1 MKKYDLIVVGG
12 GVSGVAAAVAAA
24 RDGLSVLLVEKY
36 GCLGGAMSASLVYPF
51 MKYFK
56 PEATGGWRLSPVNA
70 LNDGIR
76 FTAEENG
83 GWRLLSDGIFTEMRR
98 RWDAYGDTSFETY
111 KLVFDDM
118 VSEAG
123 VDVLFHTSVF
133 KADCSD
139 RRVQKLYAATKAGV
153 LELEA
158 DFFIDTSGDGELIAM
173 TGCDYQLGRE
183 SDGFC
188 QPMTTCFRLSGVDVK
203 AFLADIRTIQEKYQ
217 EYKAADK
224 LHNPRE
230 NVLIFTGIGD
240 GIIHFNTTRVI
251 KHNPVD
257 PVEISNAEILARRQ
271 VGELLRF
278 FKEVSP
284 ACKNSALVSV
294 ATHIGV
300 RESRKLKG
308 VHILTA
314 DELKNCVEF
323 EDTIALGNYEIDIHN
338 PTGTGTELYY
348 FKADEYYRIP
358 YRCLLPKEY
367 DNMLVAG
374 RCLSATHEA
383 HSAVRI
389 IPICACLGEAAGT
402 AAALAKATT
411 GNVQNIDTNRL
422 RQSLKDKGAA
432 L

>member
-1 MKKYDLIVVGG
+1 MKKYNLIVVGG
-12 GVSGVAAAVAAA
+12 GISGVAAAVSAA

-36 GCLGGAMSASLVYPF
+36 GCLGGAMSMSLVYPF
-51 MKYFK
+51 MKY
-56 PEATGGWRLSPVNA
+56 SMQ
-70 LNDGIR
+70 D
-76 FTAEENG
+76 ENG
-83 GWRLLSDGIFTEMRR
+83 KRKLLSDGIFTEMRK
-98 RWDAYGDTSFETY
+98 RWENYGDSSFESF

-133 KADCSD
+133 KAECQN
-139 RRVQKLYAATKAGV
+139 RRIKKLYATSKSGV
-153 LELEA
+153 LELES
-158 DFFIDTSGDGELIAM
+158 DFFIDATGDGELIAM
-173 TGCDYQLGRE
+173 SGCDYQLGRE

-188 QPMTTCFRLSGVDVK
+188 QPMTTCFRISGIDEK
-203 AFLADIRTIQEKYQ
+203 IFFEDYKMMQEKYK
-217 EYKAADK
+217 EYKAAGK
-224 LHNPRE
+224 LSNPRE
-230 NVLIFTGIGD
+230 NILVFGGLGN

-257 PVEISNAEILARRQ
+257 PIEISKAEILARRQ
-271 VGELLRF
+271 VGEMINF
-278 FKEVSP
+278 FKEVS
-284 ACKNSALVSV
+284 AAFKDCALISV

-314 DELKNCVEF
+314 DEIKNCVDF
-323 EDTIALGNYEIDIHN
+323 PDTIALGNYEIDIHN

-348 FKADEYYRIP
+348 FKDNEYYRIP
-358 YRCLLPKEY
+358 YRSLLPKEY

-389 IPICACLGEAAGT
+389 LPICACLGEAAGT
-402 AAALAKATT
+402 AVALAKKTT
-411 GNVQNIDTNRL
+411 DNIQNIDVKKL
-422 RQSLKDKGAA
+422 RQNLKNKGAA
-432 L
+432 I

>member
-1 MKKYDLIVVGG
+1 MKRYDLITVGG
-12 GVSGVAAAVAAA
+12 GISGVAAAVAAA

-36 GCLGGAMSASLVYPF
+36 GCLGGAMSMSLVYPF
-51 MKYFK
+51 MKYTM
-56 PEATGGWRLSPVNA
+56 PG
-70 LNDGIR
+70 
-76 FTAEENG
+76 ENG
-83 GWRLLSDGIFTEMRR
+83 ERRLLSVGIFTEMRK
-98 RWDAYGDTSFETY
+98 RWEAYGDSSFESF

-123 VDVLFHTSVF
+123 VDVLFHTSVY
-133 KADCSD
+133 KADCD
-139 RRVQKLYAATKAGV
+139 GRKITRLYAASKSGV

-158 DFFIDTSGDGELIAM
+158 DCFIDATGDGELIAM

-183 SDGFC
+183 SDGLC
-188 QPMTTCFRLSGVDVK
+188 QPMTTCFRVSGIDEELFRKDVK
-203 AFLADIRTIQEKYQ
+203 LLQERYKEYQ
-217 EYKAADK
+217 AQNKIS
-224 LHNPRE
+224 NPRE
-230 NVLIFTGIGD
+230 NILLFYGLGD
-240 GIIHFNTTRVI
+240 GVVHFNTTRVI

-257 PVEISNAEILARRQ
+257 PTEISRAEILARRQ
-271 VGELLRF
+271 VGEMMHF
-278 FKEVSP
+278 FRE
-284 ACKNSALVSV
+284 NSASFDHSALMSI

-314 DELKNCVEF
+314 DEIKNCVEF

-338 PTGTGTELYY
+338 PSGTGTELYY
-348 FKADEYYRIP
+348 FKDDEYYRIP
-358 YRCLLPKEY
+358 YRSLLPKEY

-389 IPICACLGEAAGT
+389 LPICACLGEAAGT
-402 AAALAKATT
+402 AAALAKKTT
-411 GNVQNIDTNRL
+411 GNVQTVDVEQL
-422 RQSLKDKGAA
+422 RQNLKEKGAA